1 MGQEKSKYVT
11 YEWNVMKVHV
21 SVIGTHRVFAL
32 AKTVS
37 RGAFMCSGR
46 IARLATVVGHLS
58 KEQPSNRLL
67 MTEAPL

>member
-1 MGQEKSKYVT
+1 
-11 YEWNVMKVHV
+11 MKVPV

-37 RGAFMCSGR
+37 RGAFMRSGR

-58 KEQPSNRLL
+58 KEQP
-67 MTEAPL
+67 